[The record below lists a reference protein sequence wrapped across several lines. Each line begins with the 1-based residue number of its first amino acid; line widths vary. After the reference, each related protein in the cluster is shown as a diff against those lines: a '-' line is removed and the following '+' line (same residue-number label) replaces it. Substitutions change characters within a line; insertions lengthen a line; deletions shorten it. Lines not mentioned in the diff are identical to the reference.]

1 MAGPLSGL
9 SQQVPFATT
18 FQPSQ
23 SSGAQIRPDARA
35 PQENVVQA
43 RNAPSSGSQKSET
56 RDQNALRAAQK
67 QSASSSGNGQRG
79 TLLDVTI

>member
-23 SSGAQIRPDARA
+23 ASNAQVRPDAKK

-43 RNAPSSGSQKSET
+43 RNAPASGSQKSET
-56 RDQNALRAAQK
+56 RDQNVLRGAASK
-67 QSASSSGNGQRG
+67 SASSGNGQRG
-79 TLLDVTI
+79 TLLDVTV